1 MSDTTPLDD
10 MNDEN
15 IHLDVDPDM
24 MRRVSDSIKTPAVET
39 PVQPVQPSPV
49 HATLPPKHISKSSQ
63 MESLMQDTEASPTYV
78 PLPQMSAHAAVPVM
92 AGDSAANIVMR
103 SKKKSARWLSFDN
116 LIEDAKYPLLLSLLY
131 FVFQMPQARALMR
144 RVFSFGYNEDCTA
157 NTIGYVMQ
165 SLLFALCAF
174 MLATVQEEVL
184 KQLE

>member
-1 MSDTTPLDD
+1 
-10 MNDEN
+10 
-15 IHLDVDPDM
+15 
-24 MRRVSDSIKTPAVET
+24 
-39 PVQPVQPSPV
+39 
-49 HATLPPKHISKSSQ
+49 
-63 MESLMQDTEASPTYV
+63 MQDTEASPTYV

-116 LIEDAKYPLLLSLLY
+116 LIEDAKYPLLLSWLY

-165 SLLFALCAF
+165 SLLCALCAF
-174 MLATVQEEVL
+174 MLATVQEEVAGMAPIL
-184 KQLE
+184 TGLDTLMTEMRQTQEDTRDTRSKGQRSP